1 MQRVSAY
8 CIKRQKERTL
18 QLAQITDFKN
28 EYTGLT
34 SEKAAEN
41 IKLYGYNSDT
51 KLDEKTKGYSPARA
65 FFNLRFVLLLAAAVL
80 SFFYGEIITAIVL
93 VVLCG
98 ICTASDIIVNT
109 RCDEYFFQMKR
120 RSKTEFRVVRNG
132 EVVTVRREQLVPD
145 DILILSEGES
155 VPADAHLLEIHDL
168 TVDESIFTENKTPV
182 TKITGADS
190 LNEDLKK
197 SCIYKG
203 TKIVSGRLAARVT
216 ATGVDTKAF
225 KTFGAPAET
234 EEYYTALE
242 KLVLR
247 TSNVFNIIAAVMLVF
262 GCLFNFTAIDINNE
276 NPILNTLYN
285 TLYPAIAFALCF
297 IPAQTLSM
305 VRLYYIKGAKKIE
318 SKNVVIKN
326 LKTIEHIN
334 AVTCVCIDKSGTVTK
349 NRTEVAD
356 ELTANSAMLTNISV
370 LACQKNPTDPIDQA
384 IILNA
389 AFKGADP
396 KELHENQ
403 LIKEYP
409 FDEALGAAGNLWNVN
424 GSRLLCIKGAPEKL
438 LPLCDVP
445 GDMLYTVQNKRIS
458 YGNQGYNV
466 LAVAFAQLTEEEDL
480 PEKIDSTRYSF
491 MGLIAFDNPTRDYIP
506 AAIRNCYKTGI
517 RVVMLTGDSPE
528 TAGAVA
534 AKIGIKEQGIVT
546 GDMLSGELPDLKETG
561 VFARLT
567 GEQRSV
573 VIKKLKEAGEIVAI
587 TGESA
592 SDSNILELADVGI
605 SLARNVSGAA
615 FEVCDIMTGDDSFET
630 AVDTMRSAR
639 QIHGNVKRCISASL
653 TGLVTIILFAVVN
666 LVLGSQFILSPVL
679 ATIISAFIV
688 PAAAYMFIEN
698 TADLKTEMSPSVYI
712 GQGVLRKRF
721 FIRPL
726 VQALGIAA
734 AEVIF
739 YLISSGYGV
748 NSAETVSNLTP
759 QSSANFLLIFVFGLL
774 ISCWVNLSEKS
785 IFTAIKSGQSFAGTV
800 TGILVAAALVL
811 VFVPFLN
818 TALGLASVDL
828 MMVVIALVVT
838 VVSQLPA
845 ELMKLSRK

>member
-1 MQRVSAY
+1 
-8 CIKRQKERTL
+8 
-18 QLAQITDFKN
+18 
-28 EYTGLT
+28 
-34 SEKAAEN
+34 
-41 IKLYGYNSDT
+41 
-51 KLDEKTKGYSPARA
+51 
-65 FFNLRFVLLLAAAVL
+65 
-80 SFFYGEIITAIVL
+80 
-93 VVLCG
+93 
-98 ICTASDIIVNT
+98 
-109 RCDEYFFQMKR
+109 
-120 RSKTEFRVVRNG
+120 
-132 EVVTVRREQLVPD
+132 
-145 DILILSEGES
+145 
-155 VPADAHLLEIHDL
+155 
-168 TVDESIFTENKTPV
+168 
-182 TKITGADS
+182 
-190 LNEDLKK
+190 
-197 SCIYKG
+197 
-203 TKIVSGRLAARVT
+203 
-216 ATGVDTKAF
+216 
-225 KTFGAPAET
+225 
-234 EEYYTALE
+234 
-242 KLVLR
+242 
-247 TSNVFNIIAAVMLVF
+247 
-262 GCLFNFTAIDINNE
+262 
-276 NPILNTLYN
+276 
-285 TLYPAIAFALCF
+285 
-297 IPAQTLSM
+297 
-305 VRLYYIKGAKKIE
+305 
-318 SKNVVIKN
+318 
-326 LKTIEHIN
+326 
-334 AVTCVCIDKSGTVTK
+334 
-349 NRTEVAD
+349 
-356 ELTANSAMLTNISV
+356 
-370 LACQKNPTDPIDQA
+370 
-384 IILNA
+384 
-389 AFKGADP
+389 
-396 KELHENQ
+396 
-403 LIKEYP
+403 
-409 FDEALGAAGNLWNVN
+409 
-424 GSRLLCIKGAPEKL
+424 
-438 LPLCDVP
+438 
-445 GDMLYTVQNKRIS
+445 
-458 YGNQGYNV
+458 
-466 LAVAFAQLTEEEDL
+466 
-480 PEKIDSTRYSF
+480 

-506 AAIRNCYKTGI
+506 AAIRNCYKAGI

-546 GDMLSGELPDLKETG
+546 GDMLSDQLSEQLPDLKETG

-698 TADLKTEMSPSVYI
+698 TADLKVGMNPSVYI

-759 QSSANFLLIFVFGLL
+759 QSSANFLLIFLFGLL

-800 TGILVAAALVL
+800 TGILVAAALIL